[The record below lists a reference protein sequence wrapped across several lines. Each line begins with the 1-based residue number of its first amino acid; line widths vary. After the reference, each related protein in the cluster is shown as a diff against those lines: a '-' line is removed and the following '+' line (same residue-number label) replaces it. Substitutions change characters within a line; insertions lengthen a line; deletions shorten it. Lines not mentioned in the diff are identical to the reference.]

1 MERNTRWNIGIAMTW
16 KDILKENRLI
26 SQNVTHT
33 KVNEQDPEQEDD
45 KCKKALIKFVEL
57 MDAYLDALGSK
68 YFEWQFDV
76 DKCIKMIESFPER
89 RCCRILEKLRGL
101 KNKSNPESAG
111 QLHYAFLHVNKD
123 TFAMMMEPKDVIER
137 SLIDRTG
144 DHLMFFTVIKEG
156 GSAESLHRKEYV
168 NGSLR
173 TGNLEKLKKEPD
185 SVIFEE
191 IQDTWYRA
199 FDTIMG
205 MIP

>member
-1 MERNTRWNIGIAMTW
+1 MSWFSII
-16 KDILKENRLI
+16 KENRLVSENI
-26 SQNVTHT
+26 THT
-33 KVNEQDPEQEDD
+33 KVNEQDPVQDDD

-68 YFEWQFDV
+68 YFAWDFDV

-89 RCCRILEKLRGL
+89 RCCRILEKMRGL

-111 QLHYAFLHVNKD
+111 KLHYAYLKVNRNA
-123 TFAMMMEPKDVIER
+123 FAMFMEQKDHIER
-137 SLIDRTG
+137 SLNDKTYRG
-144 DHLMFFTVIKEG
+144 RNDDWPKPDLMFFTIVKANA
-156 GSAESLHRKEYV
+156 SAESIHGRDYV
-168 NGSLR
+168 NGSFR

-185 SVIFEE
+185 SAISKELQE
-191 IQDTWYRA
+191 TWGRV

>member
-1 MERNTRWNIGIAMTW
+1 MSWFSII
-16 KDILKENRLI
+16 KENRLVSENI
-26 SQNVTHT
+26 THT
-33 KVNEQDPEQEDD
+33 KVNEQDPEQDD
-45 KCKKALIKFVEL
+45 DRCKKALIKFVEL

-68 YFEWQFDV
+68 YFEWRFDV

-101 KNKSNPESAG
+101 KNKSNPESVG
-111 QLHYAFLHVNKD
+111 KLHYAFLKVNED
-123 TFAMMMEPKDVIER
+123 AFAMMMEQKDHIER
-137 SLIDRTG
+137 SLNDVTKPRNE
-144 DHLMFFTVIKEG
+144 LMFFTVIKGG

-168 NGSLR
+168 SGSFR

-185 SVIFEE
+185 SDIYEE
-191 IQDTWYRA
+191 IQKTWKRV